1 MRLVILLALIISAA
15 PGALAQMVVLN
26 GVPTSKVESSSAET
40 KREVL
45 AQGKQLEAR
54 VLITKEGGNY
64 FWASRGNRPLV
75 YRASGVVHVFVEPGG
90 AGYIEVIDQN
100 SLPEAMRSRDR
111 SRILYKEHIRSML
124 TSITYWGGSDA
135 FAP

>member
-1 MRLVILLALIISAA
+1 MRFLALLAILFGAA
-15 PGALAQMVVLN
+15 AAHAQVLVLN
-26 GVPTSKVESSSAET
+26 GLPSSKVESSSAET

-45 AQGKQLEAR
+45 PQSKQLESR

-75 YRASGVVHVFVEPGG
+75 YRSSGVVHVFVEAGG

-100 SLPEAMRSRDR
+100 ALPEPMRAKDAP
-111 SRILYKEHIRSML
+111 RILYKEHIRSML
-124 TSITYWGGSDA
+124 TTITYWGGSDA